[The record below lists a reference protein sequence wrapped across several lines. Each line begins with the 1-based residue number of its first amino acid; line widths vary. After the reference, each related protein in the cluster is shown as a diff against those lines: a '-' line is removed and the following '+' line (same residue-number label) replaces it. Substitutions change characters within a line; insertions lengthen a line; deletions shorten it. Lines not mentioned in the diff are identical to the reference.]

1 MANKTININRKKFAV
16 GLFWQPIAAGFVARN
31 YARSLAQSVDKK
43 LNLYL
48 DYRSM
53 VALGARRWG
62 HRAGMPSAAAEI
74 MNAFSEYTS
83 FLAVFRVGAVYYLVA
98 ARNGI
103 VIEDKIFD
111 SEDAARTE
119 YVKLSEIPDWGAFF
133 APSDWGMPRAAD
145 KNISDVLG
153 GVSHAVLHSIS
164 RLNTWLLSAFLIVV
178 FVLGMVGVFRES
190 VVQTVA
196 PRPQVAELNPELAAE
211 YKKQLEEKN
220 KELDQQFEIEKQ
232 LPPEPIV
239 MPYELLP
246 NPMRRAE
253 LCYKAIGFLMQPIAG
268 WNQIDVEC
276 GETHAFVVFQR
287 SFGTLVDFYN
297 NVAALM
303 PGVFVQEINED
314 SIRVRTA
321 LPELKTSASQD
332 ERDPETLVRDL
343 ISAFQAIDTDIQTEV
358 VVDTLTNGVDVA
370 NVNVVEM
377 SVQTKLIPMQI
388 MEVLDEFGG
397 VYLTKCTWNVK
408 TRVWNYEVIIYAK

>member
-83 FLAVFRVGAVYYLVA
+83 FLAVFRVGVVYYLVA

-246 NPMRRAE
+246 NPMQRAE

>member
-1 MANKTININRKKFAV
+1 MANKTINVNRKKFAV

-62 HRAGMPSAAAEI
+62 HRAGMPSAAAEV

-83 FLAVFRVGAVYYLVA
+83 FLAVFRVGAGYYLVA

-111 SEDAARTE
+111 SEDVARTE

-246 NPMRRAE
+246 NPIQRAE

-287 SFGTLVDFYN
+287 GFGTLVDFYN

>member
-1 MANKTININRKKFAV
+1 MANKTINVNRKKFAV

-246 NPMRRAE
+246 NPMQRAE
-253 LCYKAIGFLMQPIAG
+253 LCYKTIGFLMQPIAG